1 MLNILFIKLDAAQR
15 FQGTFQDSA
24 TPIHEGLL
32 NLYEDLMCLLV
43 GILFFVLVILVFILY
58 WYVEEGRA
66 VNKIRF
72 MPCNSHTLLEF
83 IWTLI
88 PGLLLIVLVMPTFSL
103 LYAFDDAL
111 STEFTLKV
119 IGHQW
124 YWSYAMDRTYLNPT
138 QDGLVENTTS
148 LIKNLNNMYT
158 TSEEGTEL
166 ATVFKMIFNNE
177 KNTRWLNNSFSFDSY
192 MVGEANLLKG
202 QLRLLEVD
210 NRLLLPK
217 KTSIR
222 ALITS
227 TDVLHSWAIP
237 SFGVKMDA
245 CPGRLNQ
252 VSLFVNRSAVYYGQ
266 CSEICGINH
275 AFMPIC
281 IEVH

>member
-1 MLNILFIKLDAAQR
+1 MLNFLIIKLDAAQR
-15 FQGTFQDSA
+15 FQLTFQDSA

-43 GILFFVLVILVFILY
+43 GILFFVLVMLVFILY
-58 WYVEEGRA
+58 WFVEEGRE
-66 VNKIRF
+66 VSKIRYL
-72 MPCNSHTLLEF
+72 PCNSHTLLEF
-83 IWTLI
+83 IWTLV
-88 PGLLLIVLVMPTFSL
+88 PGLLLVLLVMPTFSL

-124 YWSYAMDRTYLNPT
+124 YWSYAVNRKELS
-138 QDGLVENTTS
+138 QDSQNVA
-148 LIKNLNNMYT
+148 Y
-158 TSEEGTEL
+158 
-166 ATVFKMIFNNE
+166 A
-177 KNTRWLNNSFSFDSY
+177 FDSY
-192 MVGEANLLKG
+192 MVGEASLLKG

-222 ALITS
+222 ALVTS